1 MARNKGEGWLR
12 VKKYADGET
21 VLFCYQTIRSS
32 DGKKV
37 ENSKRIGLL
46 KDFPTEKAQWREVER
61 QGYSHLLNKPIGATP
76 TFRELAEHWRLNE
89 LKKVRGVGKRAE
101 ETVDVAE
108 LNLDNW
114 VLPKWGDRKALE
126 IKSLELEDWFDFLG
140 GDPQGKKK
148 MPLESGTIQKL
159 KSVMS
164 QVYKHAQ
171 RHELIPV
178 SIDSDGKPTNPA
190 LLARLECTSTYE
202 AKVVSPE
209 QMIVILS
216 ELDKPTTRLE
226 WMLALLH
233 AATALRPEETFG
245 LKWMDVDWERGQI
258 NIRRGWSKGKET
270 EGKTEGSMTQVVMH
284 PALAQ
289 CLQDWRKESTY
300 PKDGDWIF
308 PSLKLKGKKPRT
320 ASCASQDYLRP
331 AAVKAGVIPEG
342 YRGRFGWHNLRHSLA
357 TFLGSNEVHPAVAQS
372 ILRHKKLSTTMEIYT
387 HHVNSAQVAAQEMFL
402 NAIGLKPASEAVN

>member
-1 MARNKGEGWLR
+1 M
-12 VKKYADGET
+12 
-21 VLFCYQTIRSS
+21 
-32 DGKKV
+32 
-37 ENSKRIGLL
+37 
-46 KDFPTEKAQWREVER
+46 ER
-61 QGYSHLLNKPIGATP
+61 LGYSHLLNKPIGATP
-76 TFRELAEHWRLNE
+76 TFRELAEHWRLQE
-89 LKKVRGVGKRAE
+89 LKKVRGVGKKAD
-101 ETVDVAE
+101 ETVEVSE

-114 VLPKWGDRKALE
+114 VLPQWGDRKALE
-126 IKSLELEDWFDFLG
+126 IKSLELEDWFDSLG
-140 GDPQGKKK
+140 SEPQGKKSK
-148 MPLESGTIQKL
+148 PLESGTIQKL

-178 SIDSDGKPTNPA
+178 GIDGDGKPTNPA
-190 LLARLECTSTYE
+190 LLARLQCTSTYE
-202 AKVVSPE
+202 AKVVSPRTDDRD
-209 QMIVILS
+209 S
-216 ELDKPTTRLE
+216 FRTRPPTTQLE

-245 LKWMDVDWERGQI
+245 LKWGDVDWSKGQI

-270 EGKTEGSMTQVVMH
+270 PGKNKGSMTQVVMN
-284 PALAQ
+284 PVLAQ

-300 PKDGDWIF
+300 SKDGDWIF
-308 PSLKLKGKKPRT
+308 ASSKEKGRIPRT

-342 YRGRFGWHNLRHSLA
+342 YHGRFGWHNLRHSLA

-387 HHVNSAQVAAQEMFL
+387 HGVNSAQVAAQAMSSTPL
-402 NAIGLKPASEAVN
+402 G

>member
-1 MARNKGEGWLR
+1 MARKSGEGWLR
-12 VKKYADGET
+12 IKKYAKGET
-21 VLFCYQTIRSS
+21 VLFCYQTRRSS
-32 DGKKV
+32 DGKMV
-37 ENSKRIGLL
+37 ENHKVVGLR
-46 KDFPTEKAQWREVER
+46 KDFPTRKAQEREVQR
-61 QGYSHLLNKPIGATP
+61 LGYPSLLDKPIGASP
-76 TFRELAEHWRLNE
+76 TFRELAEHWRLHE
-89 LKKVRGVGKRAE
+89 LQKVRGVGKKAD
-101 ETVDVAE
+101 ETVEVSE

-114 VLPKWGDRKALE
+114 VLPKWGGRKALE
-126 IKSLELEDWFDFLG
+126 IKSLELEDWFDSLATA
-140 GDPQGKKK
+140 PQGKKQK
-148 MPLESGTIQKL
+148 PLESGTIQKL

-178 SIDSDGKPTNPA
+178 DIDGNGRPTNPA

-216 ELDKPTTRLE
+216 ELDKPTTHME

-245 LKWMDVDWERGQI
+245 LKWSDVDWGKGQI

-270 EGKTEGSMTQVVMH
+270 PGKTKASMTQVVMH
-284 PALAQ
+284 PVLAQ
-289 CLQDWRKESTY
+289 CLQDWRQESTY

-308 PSLKLKGKKPRT
+308 PSIKAKGKIPRT

-331 AAVKAGVIPEG
+331 AAVKAGVLPEG

-357 TFLGSNEVHPAVAQS
+357 TFLGEAEVHPAVAQA
-372 ILRHKKLSTTMEIYT
+372 ILRHQKLSTTMEIYT
-387 HHVNSAQVAAQEMFL
+387 HRVNAAQL
-402 NAIGLKPASEAVN
+402 AAQAKYLDAIGLKPASAAVN